1 MSVSELCLKLASLEG
16 VSGDERAACEEA
28 GKLLSKYMPVTRDR
42 MNNLIGKMSGKGKKF
57 LLDAHIDRIGL
68 IVRGVN
74 EKGFV
79 LVDKCGG
86 VDPRTLI
93 GSEVTVY
100 GKEKLFGVVC
110 SVPPHLR
117 GDDDTLPEITK
128 MAIDIGYPKEKAEK
142 LVSPGDRIIVKG
154 VQAKL
159 LGNKIASPAL
169 DDRAGAAVLIRTVEI
184 LKENGFDGDLTVM
197 LSSQEEVGCRGAV
210 TGAFSNQADEAIVVD
225 VTFATQPGVSS
236 EDAGKLGK
244 GGLIGFSPVLDREM
258 SLKLTQTAE
267 KHSLPYGREVMGRS
281 TGTNADSI
289 SKSARG
295 IKTGMVSVPI
305 RNMHTSVEVVDID
318 DIELSAK
325 LIAYY
330 ILENGGNENA

>member
-1 MSVSELCLKLASLEG
+1 MTTGELCLKLAALEG
-16 VSGDERAACEEA
+16 VAGDEKSACNAIEEI
-28 GKLLSKYMPVTRDR
+28 LSQYMQVSRDR
-42 MNNLIGKMSGKGKKF
+42 MNNLIGKIDGKGKKF

-128 MAIDIGYPKEKAEK
+128 MAIDIGYKKEDAEK
-142 LVSPGDRIIVKG
+142 LVSAGDRVIVNG

-159 LGNKIASPAL
+159 CNNRIASPAL
-169 DDRAGAAVLIRTVEI
+169 DDRAGVAVLIKTVEI

-197 LSSQEEVGCRGAV
+197 LSSQEEVGCRGAI

-225 VTFATQPGVSS
+225 VTFATQPDVTS
-236 EDAGKLGK
+236 EDGGKLGK
-244 GGLIGFSPVLDREM
+244 GGMIGFSPVLNREM
-258 SLKLTQTAE
+258 SLKLVETAE
-267 KHSLPYGREVMGRS
+267 KHHLPYGREVMGRS

-289 SKSARG
+289 SVSGKG
-295 IKTGMVSVPI
+295 IKTGMVSVPL
-305 RNMHTSVEVVDID
+305 RNMHTSVEVIDTD
-318 DIELSAK
+318 DIKNSAK

-330 ILENGGNENA
+330 ILENGGEENA

>member
-1 MSVSELCLKLASLEG
+1 METKELCLTLAAAQG
-16 VSGDERAACEEA
+16 VSGDEKSAFETVQ
-28 GKLLSKYMPVTRDR
+28 KILSKYMTVACDR
-42 MNNLIGKMSGKGKKF
+42 MNNLIAKKSGHGKKF

-79 LVDKCGG
+79 LFDRCGG
-86 VDPRTLI
+86 ADPRTLI

-100 GKEKLFGVVC
+100 GKEDLFGVVC

-128 MAIDIGYPKEKAEK
+128 MAIDIGYTKEEAEK
-142 LVSPGDRIIVKG
+142 LVSPGDRIIVKV
-154 VQAKL
+154 VQANL
-159 LGNKIASPAL
+159 YENKIASPAL
-169 DDRAGAAVLIRTVEI
+169 DDRAGVATLIKTVEI
-184 LKENGFDGDLTVM
+184 LEENGFDGDLTVM
-197 LSSQEEVGCRGAV
+197 LSSQEEVGCRGAL

-236 EDAGKLGK
+236 EEGGELGK
-244 GGLIGFSPVLDREM
+244 GGVIGFSPVLDRQM
-258 SLKLTQTAE
+258 SLKLVETAE

-289 SKSARG
+289 STSGKG
-295 IKTGMVSVPI
+295 IKTGMVSIPL
-305 RNMHTSVEVVDID
+305 RNMHTSVEVVSTD

-330 ILENGGNENA
+330 ILENGGKENA

>member
-1 MSVSELCLKLASLEG
+1 MDTRELCLKLASFEG
-16 VSGDERAACEEA
+16 VSGDEKSACDAIGEI
-28 GKLLSKYMPVTRDR
+28 LSQYMQVSRDK
-42 MNNLIGKMSGKGKKF
+42 MNNLLGKIDGKGKKF

-79 LVDKCGG
+79 LFDKCGG

-110 SVPPHLR
+110 SVPPHLT

-128 MAIDIGYPKEKAEK
+128 MAIDIGYTKEEAEK
-142 LVSPGDRIIVKG
+142 LVFPGDRIIVGG

-159 LGNKIASPAL
+159 YNNKIASPAL
-169 DDRAGAAVLIRTVEI
+169 DDRAGVAVLVKTVEL
-184 LKENGFDGDLTVM
+184 LKENGFDGDLTVL

-225 VTFATQPGVSS
+225 VTFATQPGVTG
-236 EDAGKLGK
+236 EDGGELGK
-244 GGLIGFSPVLDREM
+244 GGVIGFSPVLDREM
-258 SLKLTQTAE
+258 SLKLVETAE
-267 KHSLPYGREVMGRS
+267 KHNLPYGREVMGRS

-289 SKSARG
+289 SVSANG
-295 IKTGMVSVPI
+295 IKTGMVSVPL
-305 RNMHTSVEVVDID
+305 RNMHTSVEVID
-318 DIELSAK
+318 TDDVENSAK

-330 ILENGGNENA
+330 ILENGGKENA